1 MLRIIKKILK
11 PFYYLIKYRF
21 NDWKRTFYH
30 QYFPLKPSVINLNAN
45 DICNSKC
52 TMCNIW
58 QQKQDFEIT
67 PENLSNILQDKLFA
81 EIRHVGITGG
91 EPTLREDLPVLYEAC
106 ATSLPNLQGLSIIT
120 NAIKS
125 KDVIKRVEKV
135 YEICKKHHKSFSM
148 MVSLDGYGETHE
160 QVRGRQGNFA
170 SAMEV
175 INHFRTHT
183 NIEIAIGC
191 TISKVNV
198 WEVDVLLEFLR
209 EQNLYGRFRVAEH
222 INRLYNGDRGDVI
235 RNFDEEEQYH
245 LACFFKKLELT
256 YETNETYQRTYKN
269 IIGMLG
275 GAKRQIACP
284 YHAKGV
290 VLDSRGDVHYCAP
303 KSKKLGNTLKESA
316 LRLFNGNLSE
326 RRRILKENCD
336 SCIHDYHA
344 PITYQEQLDKYKSI
358 FWKEWFTIQN
368 IAKAKYLNFLLP
380 FASKW
385 VGKGKNVYIV
395 GWYGTETVG
404 DKAIL
409 GQILDFYKEKYADV
423 NFYIASLYP
432 FVTEKTIRELEVE
445 ATVVPCDAFDFAR
458 YAAQCDEV
466 VMGGGPLMDMEAL
479 AVPLWAFKVA
489 KMYHKKTVV
498 FGCGLGPLHSEKYI
512 DAVKQILLLSDEVK
526 LRDNK
531 SVLYAQELTGR
542 QDIVNSGDGAYA
554 YVSKL
559 DKQITVTEQKPVL
572 ACFLREWS
580 TEYKG
585 TLSETEFFEIRDKFE
600 ANIAFLI
607 KQFCK
612 ENGVKPAFY
621 PMHTFT
627 VGGDDREFYRRF
639 IKKHFDGKDYF
650 FYNKNAQVRTT
661 IEAMKTAK
669 YNLCMRFHSVL
680 FAHTLRTNFMAIDY
694 TQGGKIHNFLSDN
707 QDLDRLLD
715 LKMLAHSTPEDMQRF
730 TTSIFKLHS

>member
-1 MLRIIKKILK
+1 MLRKIKKILK
-11 PFYYLIKYRF
+11 PFYYLTKFRF
-21 NDWKRTFYH
+21 DDWKRTFYH
-30 QYFPLKPSVINLNAN
+30 QYFPPKPHVINLNAN

-58 QQKQDFEIT
+58 QQKKDFEIT
-67 PENLSNILQDKLFA
+67 PENLATILQDKLFSD
-81 EIRHVGITGG
+81 IRHVGITGG
-91 EPTLREDLPVLYEAC
+91 EPTLREDLPALYEAC
-106 ATSLPNLQGLSIIT
+106 CKTLPTLHGLSIIT

-125 KDVIKRVEKV
+125 KDVIKRIEAV
-135 YEICKKHHKSFSM
+135 YEVCQKHHKTFSI

-160 QVRGRQGNFA
+160 RVRGREGNFA

-175 INHFRTHT
+175 INHFRQHT
-183 NIEIAIGC
+183 DIPIAVGC

-198 WEVDVLLEFLR
+198 WEVDVLLDFLR

-222 INRLYNGDRGDVI
+222 INRLYNADRGEVI
-235 RNFDEEEQYH
+235 RNFDEEELYH

-256 YETNETYQRTYKN
+256 YETNETYQRTYRS

-275 GAKRQIACP
+275 GAKRQIGCP
-284 YHAKGV
+284 YQTKGV
-290 VLDSRGDVHYCAP
+290 VLDSRGDMHYCAP
-303 KSKKLGNTLKESA
+303 KSKKLGNSLKESA
-316 LRLFNGNLSE
+316 LQLFKGKLSE

-344 PITYQEQLDKYKSI
+344 PITYKEQLHKYKSI
-358 FWKEWFTIQN
+358 FWKDFFTIQN
-368 IAKAKYLNFLLP
+368 IARAKYLNLWLP
-380 FASKW
+380 FASKR

-409 GQILDFYKEKYADV
+409 GQIVDFYKEKYTNV
-423 NFYIASLYP
+423 NFYISSLYP
-432 FVTEKTIRELEVE
+432 FITEKTIRELDIQ

-458 YAAQCDEV
+458 FASQCDEV

-489 KMYHKKTVV
+489 KMYRKKTVV
-498 FGCGLGPLHSEKYI
+498 FGCGLGPLSGEKYI
-512 DAVKQILLLSDEVK
+512 KAVKQILLWSDEIK

-542 QDIVNSGDGAYA
+542 QDIVNSGDGAFA
-554 YVSKL
+554 YISKL
-559 DKQITVTEQKPVL
+559 NKQITVTAQKPVL

-580 TEYKG
+580 AEYKG
-585 TLSETEFFEIRDKFE
+585 NLSEIEFLDMRDKFE
-600 ANIAFLI
+600 ANTALII

-612 ENGVKPAFY
+612 ENDVKPAFY

-639 IKKHFDGKDYF
+639 LKKYFDGEDYF
-650 FYNKNAQVRTT
+650 FYTKNAQVRTT
-661 IEAMKTAK
+661 VEAMKTAK
-669 YNLCMRFHSVL
+669 FNLCMRFHSVL
-680 FAHTLRTNFMAIDY
+680 FAHTLKTNFMAIDY

-707 QDLDRLLD
+707 QDLHKLLD
-715 LKMLAHSTPEDMQRF
+715 LKALAYASTDDIQKISA
-730 TTSIFKLHS
+730 SIFKS